1 MNNIWIRISIS
12 LVIGFIIAS
21 FFNRIFL
28 TFFGI
33 SMSVY
38 VFVILALINSIR
50 KRKKRKFVLK
60 KGE

>member
-21 FFNRIFL
+21 LFNRIFL

-33 SMSVY
+33 SISVY
-38 VFVILALINSIR
+38 VLVILTLINTIR

-60 KGE
+60 KNK

>member
-21 FFNRIFL
+21 LFNGIFL

-33 SMSVY
+33 SISVY
-38 VFVILALINSIR
+38 VLVILTLINTIR

-60 KGE
+60 KDK